1 MLIPFFLLGLKP
13 DSSRLCH
20 HASDLMPLTFID
32 IERQKGWR
40 IWVFFLFLM
49 LLYFF
54 IAALF
59 AATFLHVPWHAAPQ
73 FWIGSGAA
81 ALLVAGIH
89 FWFSAYDTVSV
100 VIRNLNARPPDPKDD
115 IHKMLM
121 NVMEEMHVVTGNRRK
136 IQCAVIPSLSMN
148 ALAAADLRGEA
159 VIGITEGLLSRLTR
173 PQLETVIAHEV
184 HHVLSGDC
192 LETTVASSLF
202 GTYAS
207 GVEKLSSMSS
217 RGRTYFSPAL
227 LLAWLLLQLSYLLNM
242 FISREREYRADAAA
256 VRMTRNP
263 VAFAETLHLL
273 SRNWRGA
280 GFIGSGFEM
289 LCIVNPQATAL
300 DETEGFWADLLSTH
314 PPLWKR
320 IDILLKMAHTS
331 ITELDA
337 KAARGAKAAVPGTGG
352 PQYYAMNPQ
361 HEWQGPF
368 TLEELSALSWLSPL
382 TWVTTGEKQPVNRAW
397 KQPLINVIFA
407 AKLSE
412 QPRVVS
418 DFICPVCGQPL
429 VAENYEGTQ
438 VFQCRFC
445 AGTLVEVGKITRIIA
460 RTGRARPCSGRIQAL
475 ARTVVQE
482 NQARYT
488 QQMLKG
494 GRKTVPLLSCPKC
507 KNPMSRVFYSAALMI
522 EVDRCSFCE
531 LTWFDRDEL
540 GMLQCLI
547 ANRIVP
553 ETRALNPDAAQIG
566 NVF

>member
-1 MLIPFFLLGLKP
+1 
-13 DSSRLCH
+13 
-20 HASDLMPLTFID
+20 MPLTFID
-32 IERQKGWR
+32 IERQKSWR

-49 LLYFF
+49 LLYFV

-59 AATFLHVPWHAAPQ
+59 SAAFLHVPWHAAPR
-73 FWIGSGAA
+73 FWVFAGVA

-89 FWFSAYDTVSV
+89 FWFSAYDTVSAV
-100 VIRNLNARPPDPKDD
+100 VRSLDARPPDPKDD

-121 NVMEEMHVVTGNRRK
+121 NIMEEMHVVTGNLRK
-136 IQCAVIPSLSMN
+136 IQCVVIPSLSMN

-173 PQLETVIAHEV
+173 PQLETVVAHEA
-184 HHVLSGDC
+184 HHILSGDC

-207 GVEKLSSMSS
+207 AVEKLSNVSS
-217 RGRTYFSPAL
+217 RRTYFSPAFL
-227 LLAWLLLQLSYLLNM
+227 LVWLLLQLSYLLNM

-263 VAFAETLHLL
+263 IALAETLHLL
-273 SRNWRGA
+273 SRSWRGA

-300 DETEGFWADLLSTH
+300 DEAEGFWADLLSTH
-314 PPLWKR
+314 PPLRKR
-320 IDILLKMAHTS
+320 MDILLRMAHTS
-331 ITELDA
+331 IAELDTR
-337 KAARGAKAAVPGTGG
+337 AASRAKAAVPGAGG
-352 PQYYAMNPQ
+352 PQYYAMDPQ
-361 HEWQGPF
+361 QQWQGPF
-368 TLEELSALSWLSPL
+368 TLGELSALSWLSPL
-382 TWVTTGEKQPVNRAW
+382 TWVTMGEKQPVDRAW
-397 KQPLINVIFA
+397 KQPLINATFVA
-407 AKLSE
+407 RLSE
-412 QPRVVS
+412 QPQTVS
-418 DFICPVCGQPL
+418 SFTCPTCSQSL
-429 VAENYEGTQ
+429 VTESYEGTQ

-445 AGTLVEVGKITRIIA
+445 AGTLVEDGKIARIIA
-460 RTGRARPCSGRIQAL
+460 RTGRDRPCSERIQAL

-488 QQMLKG
+488 MQMLKG
-494 GRKTVPLLSCPKC
+494 GRKTIPLLSCPKC
-507 KNPMSRVFYSAALMI
+507 KNPMSRGFYSAGHMI

-547 ANRIVP
+547 ENRIM
-553 ETRALNPDAAQIG
+553 PDADRECVKDVERG
-566 NVF
+566 LFT